1 MEQNKL
7 IGANALRILLGDVSD
22 MTVWR
27 WLKNPELG
35 FPRPVYI
42 ARRRYWKEAEVLAW
56 IEAQSERGAA

>member
-27 WLKNPELG
+27 WLQNPELG

-42 ARRRYWKEAEVLAW
+42 ARRRYWKEAEVENW
-56 IEAQSERGAA
+56 IQAQAEKGAA

>member
-22 MTVWR
+22 MTVWS
-27 WLKNPELG
+27 WLQNPELG

-42 ARRRYWKEAEVLAW
+42 ARRRYWKEAEVENW
-56 IEAQSERGAA
+56 IQAQAEKGAA